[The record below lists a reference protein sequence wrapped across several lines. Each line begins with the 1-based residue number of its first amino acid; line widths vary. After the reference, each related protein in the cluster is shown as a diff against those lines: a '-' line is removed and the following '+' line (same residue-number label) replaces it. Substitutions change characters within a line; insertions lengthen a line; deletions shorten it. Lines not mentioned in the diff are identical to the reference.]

1 MGRQKIS
8 SSISVEMTIS
18 FSGSGHSKFPGEAA
32 RKSIWRSLLLGAPL
46 TVLGSVLWQVD
57 ELKRSGDPASLT
69 APFSLISYY
78 RPPQGWWFGVC
89 QDRGG
94 WEVEEWPSKCI
105 VGLCP
110 WITALTKCAHGK
122 GVSPSITREWPFSAW
137 EGRPAGKGVS
147 PSITRASSPEAGL
160 RSWGRVTTVTHPPPS
175 SPTSLWQAL
184 FSLLWRHR

>member
-57 ELKRSGDPASLT
+57 ELKRSGDPESLT

-78 RPPQGWWFGVC
+78 RPPKGWWFGVC
-89 QDRGG
+89 QDWGG

-110 WITALTKCAHGK
+110 WINALTKCAH
-122 GVSPSITREWPFSAW
+122 
-137 EGRPAGKGVS
+137 GKGVS

-160 RSWGRVTTVTHPPPS
+160 RSWGRVTTVTHPPPC
-175 SPTSLWQAL
+175 SPTSLWKAL